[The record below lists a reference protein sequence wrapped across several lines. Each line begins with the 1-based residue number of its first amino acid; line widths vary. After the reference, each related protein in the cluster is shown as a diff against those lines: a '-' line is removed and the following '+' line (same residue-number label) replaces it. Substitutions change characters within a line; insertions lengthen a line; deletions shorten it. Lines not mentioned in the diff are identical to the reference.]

1 MHKNSY
7 VQKLLR
13 QFFEDRENR
22 IALSVYDG
30 TQIVNTTYC
39 ELAKEILGVAA
50 LLRIRGMVG
59 RHIALLGA
67 NSKEWLVY
75 CFAIAVSGN
84 VVVPINPG
92 LPREQILAQCELAD
106 VFAIC
111 GDGADISSF
120 QDELLCLEFTKPSAD
135 ETLTLEEIAPV
146 ESSDLTMLLFTSGT
160 TGESKAVEITYG
172 NMESSLRSEDGV
184 FQEQGINRIMSVL
197 PMFHIAGVR
206 GTFAM
211 LHRYKTVCIGRGAM
225 YLFRDMPKL
234 LPNYI
239 LLVPMMVDSL
249 VKIVRRTSEEELE
262 NFLGRNLKRICVG
275 GATVNPDDCRYLMA
289 KGFEIDCGYALS
301 ETTGVG
307 TWGKWDDNH
316 LNTVGKLSNELEC
329 RVEDGELLLKGPAVM
344 KGYYKDPEA
353 TARALENEW
362 FHTGDLGFF
371 DEDGYGYLT
380 GRKKNLIVM
389 SNGEKIN
396 PEELEYYF
404 QKASCVRECV
414 VSYCDGVLGADVW
427 TDDPKAVAQL
437 LEDYNMK
444 MPLSHRIHRI
454 TYRDEPMRRTASG
467 KIMREEKG
475 L

>member
-1 MHKNSY
+1 MYKNNY

-13 QFFEDRENR
+13 QFAEDRDNR
-22 IALSVYDG
+22 IALSLYDG
-30 TQIVNTTYC
+30 TQIVNVTYC
-39 ELAKEILGVAA
+39 ELAKEILGVTA
-50 LLRIRGMVG
+50 LLRNRGMVG
-59 RHIALLGA
+59 RHIALLGS
-67 NSKEWLVY
+67 NSKAWLVY
-75 CFAIAVSGN
+75 YFAIVANGN

-92 LPREQILAQCELAD
+92 LPREQILAQCEMAD
-106 VFAIC
+106 VSAIC
-111 GDGADISSF
+111 GDGADISPF
-120 QDELLCLEFTKPSAD
+120 YNDLMCMEFEKPSAD
-135 ETLTLEEIAPV
+135 ETMALEEIAPV
-146 ESSDLTMLLFTSGT
+146 GSSDLTMLLFTSGT

-249 VKIVRRTSEEELE
+249 VKIVRRTPEGELE

-353 TARALENEW
+353 TARALENGW

-396 PEELEYYF
+396 PEKLECYF
-404 QKASCVRECV
+404 QKASFVRECV
-414 VSYCDGVLGADVW
+414 VSYCDGVLGVDVW
-427 TDDPKAVAQL
+427 TNDPEAVAQL
-437 LEDYNMK
+437 LAEYNTK
-444 MPLSHRIHRI
+444 MPLAYQIHRV
-454 TYRDEPMRRTASG
+454 TYRNEPIRRTAIG